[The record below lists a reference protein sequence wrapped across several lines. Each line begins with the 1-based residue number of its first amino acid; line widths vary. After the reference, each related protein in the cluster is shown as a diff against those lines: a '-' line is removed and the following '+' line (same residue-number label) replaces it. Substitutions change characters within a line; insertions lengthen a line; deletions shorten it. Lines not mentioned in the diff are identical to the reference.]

1 MKKTILVS
9 VLVLTLQFCVAQTY
23 VLDPTFGAGGK
34 FIGDRNI
41 GSKALLAQG
50 KYFLM
55 SENTINCIDYNGVSV
70 SDFGTNGSLTIGI
83 ATAGEIFTPID
94 FKYHNQ
100 AIYLF
105 GNTFNNTTGF
115 GDMIVCKMNLDGHL
129 DDTFG
134 VNGIARVDFSPV
146 EKLQNLVFESDGGL
160 LCVGSKTDPVE
171 KAIYFKL
178 LPNGAPNYNYDASGY
193 KTLTVGQSS
202 GAGAITAYGADY
214 LIVGHT
220 KLTEGSGIHTL
231 FIAKVDADG
240 DLDTGYGTMG
250 FHYSSLPQQMGSR
263 YVEKVRLHNDKLY
276 IKHRY
281 PIFPGKEFLQ
291 IYDLTTNEKVY
302 EQELGNRYDFEIVD
316 EKIYSLNYV
325 FDMVPAHMNP
335 TKFNLS
341 RCNLDGSTDPTFHNA
356 GLFNYEFPYN
366 SVPSQGGSSIP
377 GSFIPESDGKFAIA
391 GYFYEYNATQFGMIR
406 IVPETLLATA
416 QSDSESLGLYPN
428 PFDTAVHLKYVG
440 NINSVAVYDLIGRAI
455 GKPAFVS
462 DGEGIVTIDLSQL
475 TQSGTYLLRISG
487 NTGAYTKKIVKR

>member
-1 MKKTILVS
+1 MKKTILAS
-9 VLVLTLQFCVAQTY
+9 VLVLMLQFCVAQTY
-23 VLDPTFGAGGK
+23 VLDPTFGIGGK
-34 FIGDRNI
+34 LIGDPNI

-70 SDFGTNGSLTIGI
+70 FDFGTNGSLTIGI
-83 ATAGEIFTPID
+83 ATTGEIFTPID
-94 FKYHNQ
+94 LKYHNQ
-100 AIYLF
+100 SLYLF
-105 GNTFNNTTGF
+105 GNTINNATGL
-115 GDMIVCKMNLDGHL
+115 GDMIVCKISLDGHL

-134 VNGIARVDFSPV
+134 INGVARVDFSPI
-146 EKLQNLVFESDGGL
+146 EKLQNVVFESDGGL
-160 LCVGSKTDPVE
+160 LCVGPKTDLDE
-171 KAIYFKL
+171 KAVYFKL
-178 LPNGAPNYNYDASGY
+178 LPNGVTNYNYDALGY
-193 KTLTVGQSS
+193 KTLTVGQSNS
-202 GAGAITAYGADY
+202 AGAITAYGAAY
-214 LIVGHT
+214 LIIGQT
-220 KLTEGSGIHTL
+220 KLVEGSGIRTL

-240 DLDTGYGTMG
+240 NLDTGYGTMG

-263 YVEKVRLHNDKLY
+263 SIEKVRLHNDKLY

-281 PIFPGKEFLQ
+281 AIFPGKEFLQ

-316 EKIYSLNYV
+316 EKIYSMNYV

-341 RCNLDGSTDPTFHNA
+341 RCNLDGSTDPTFHSA
-356 GLFNYEFPYN
+356 GLFTYEFPYN

-377 GSFIPESDGKFAIA
+377 GSFIAEGDGKFAME

-406 IVPETLLATA
+406 ILPETLLATA

-428 PFDTAVHLKYVG
+428 PFDTAVHLKYEG
-440 NINSVAVYDLIGRAI
+440 TIKGVAVYDLIGRAI
-455 GKPAFVS
+455 GTPAFVS

-487 NTGAYTKKIVKR
+487 NAGSYTKKIVKR